1 MNELIKGIGTD
12 LYWAEF
18 QKIPFRLPEQLL
30 EFGPIPR
37 LQMAFNLIN
46 EKYSELPKIKLTL
59 AIQMM
64 KDLSFIID
72 LSMLGQLDLGDRG
85 AGVFENFY
93 RSVPQRNLCW

>member
-12 LYWAEF
+12 LYWAEL

-46 EKYSELPKIKLTL
+46 EKYSEL
-59 AIQMM
+59 
-64 KDLSFIID
+64 
-72 LSMLGQLDLGDRG
+72 
-85 AGVFENFY
+85 
-93 RSVPQRNLCW
+93 